1 MYHINRITY
10 AGLAA
15 LLLGFTAMGV
25 AAAETTAS
33 PAVKQ
38 GIVIQVSDDNPRTW
52 NVALNTAEQMTIEL
66 AKEDIK
72 AEVEIV
78 AFGPGI
84 NMLKFDSVVGSRMTK
99 AAQKGVA
106 LIACGNSMLNFK
118 VPEQELYPDANIKV
132 VLAGAVEIM
141 KKQQAGWFHL
151 RP

>member
-1 MYHINRITY
+1 MHRINRIAY
-10 AGLAA
+10 VGFAA
-15 LLLGFTAMGV
+15 LLLGLTVTGAP
-25 AAAETTAS
+25 AANT
-33 PAVKQ
+33 PAVPVTKN

-52 NVALNTAEQMTIEL
+52 NLALNTAEQIPIEL
-66 AKEDIK
+66 AKENVK

-84 NMLKFDSVVGSRMTK
+84 NMLKFDSVVGSRLTK
-99 AAQKGVA
+99 VARNGVA

-118 VPEQELYPDANIKV
+118 LPEKELYPDADIKV

-141 KKQQAGWFHL
+141 RKQQAGWFHI